1 MTSTSNKICCPD
13 GQESLIA
20 VHEISTQKTILKQNR
35 TQQSLYIQTIAS
47 LNNTI
52 NITNEGKKHDSY
64 QRYLMKKKGKV
75 FSKQGN
81 VVASVPVYGNK
92 TKSMSLSSKNNTK
105 CDFC

>member
-1 MTSTSNKICCPD
+1 M
-13 GQESLIA
+13 E
-20 VHEISTQKTILKQNR
+20 VQKTILKQNR

-47 LNNTI
+47 LNNTT
-52 NITNEGKKHDSY
+52 NTANEGKKHDSY

-81 VVASVPVYGNK
+81 VVASEPVYGNK
-92 TKSMSLSSKNNTK
+92 TQSVTLSSKNNTK